1 MLLEEFEALTG
12 FYPDQ
17 LLYEMIEKE
26 YMESH
31 KTKEEFC
38 KDYLKNR
45 DGLANKA
52 QRSASLILAKEK
64 WRMRRKLPILT
75 RRLRVLR
82 RHWKKNWN
90 GNRTNSAEMSPKR
103 V

>member
-38 KDYLKNR
+38 KDYLKN
-45 DGLANKA
+45 
-52 QRSASLILAKEK
+52 QRWIGK
-64 WRMRRKLPILT
+64 
-75 RRLRVLR
+75 
-82 RHWKKNWN
+82 
-90 GNRTNSAEMSPKR
+90 
-103 V
+103 